1 VLDRSHLSR
10 ALLVAEAGR
19 IDRLPPM
26 LAELDLVVAGRA
38 LARLGVRYV
47 VLHGTMYPP
56 ERRAQSLTILR
67 TALGPET
74 ATTADDRHI
83 WRIALDVEPT

>member
-1 VLDRSHLSR
+1 MLDRSHLSR